1 MTPPAALVFDL
12 DGTLIDS
19 RRDLATAVNR
29 MREELGL
36 APLAL
41 AEIVGMVGEGA
52 RRLVEKALRGE
63 VPLERFEEVFTRYL
77 EHYRAVLLD
86 TTRPYDGIPETL
98 ARLAARYPLAVLTN
112 KPEDLSRAVLDG
124 LGLLAHF
131 AEVLGGDSLPSR
143 KPDPAGL
150 LRLAGRFGA
159 APAAILLVGDSAID
173 AATARAAGARFAL
186 VTWGFPR
193 PADLAG
199 IDAEARYAAPADL
212 AAALLPAA
220 TPADRGE

>member
-1 MTPPAALVFDL
+1 MTPPAALLFDL

-19 RRDLATAVNR
+19 RRDLAEAVNR
-29 MREELGL
+29 TRQELGL

-52 RRLVEKALRGE
+52 RRLVEKALGTD
-63 VPLERFEEVFTRYL
+63 VPPERFEEVFRRYL

-86 TTRPYDGIPETL
+86 TTRAYDGMPEAL

-112 KPEDLSRAVLDG
+112 KPEDLSRAVLAG
-124 LGLLAHF
+124 LGLLEHF

-150 LRLAGRFGA
+150 LLLAERLGV
-159 APAAILLVGDSAID
+159 PPEHTLLIGDSAID
-173 AATARAAGARFAL
+173 AATARAAGCRFAL
-186 VTWGFPR
+186 VTWGFSA
-193 PADLAG
+193 PAHLEG
-199 IDAEARYAAPADL
+199 VPAEGRYATPADL
-212 AAALLPAA
+212 AAALL
-220 TPADRGE
+220 R

>member
-29 MREELGL
+29 TREELGL
-36 APLAL
+36 APLAV

-52 RRLVEKALRGE
+52 RRLVEKALGAE
-63 VPLERFEEVFTRYL
+63 VPPERFEEVFRRYL
-77 EHYRAVLLD
+77 EHYRVVLLD
-86 TTRPYDGIPETL
+86 TTRPYDGMSEAL

-112 KPEDLSRAVLDG
+112 KPEELSRAVLDG
-124 LGLLAHF
+124 LGLLEHF

-150 LRLAGRFGA
+150 LHLAGRLGA
-159 APAAILLVGDSAID
+159 APNNILLVGDSEID
-173 AATARAAGARFAL
+173 AATARAAGCRFAL

-193 PADLAG
+193 PADQEG
-199 IDAEARYAAPADL
+199 INAEVRYATPAAL
-212 AAALLPAA
+212 AAALVPAA
-220 TPADRGE
+220 TPAG

>member
-1 MTPPAALVFDL
+1 MPPPAALVFDL

-29 MREELGL
+29 TRVELGL
-36 APLAL
+36 APLAV

-52 RRLVEKALRGE
+52 RRLVEKALGAE
-63 VPLERFEEVFTRYL
+63 VPPDRFDEVFRRYL

-86 TTRPYDGIPETL
+86 TTRAYDGMPEAL
-98 ARLAARYPLAVLTN
+98 ARLAVRYPLAVLTN
-112 KPEDLSRAVLDG
+112 KPEDLSRAVLGG
-124 LGLLAHF
+124 LGLLEHF

-150 LRLAGRFGA
+150 LHLAGRLGA
-159 APAAILLVGDSAID
+159 APNNILLVGDSEID
-173 AATARAAGARFAL
+173 AATARAAGCRFAL

-193 PADLAG
+193 PADLEG
-199 IDAEARYAAPADL
+199 INAEVRYATPAAL
-212 AAALLPAA
+212 AAALVPAA
-220 TPADRGE
+220 TPAG